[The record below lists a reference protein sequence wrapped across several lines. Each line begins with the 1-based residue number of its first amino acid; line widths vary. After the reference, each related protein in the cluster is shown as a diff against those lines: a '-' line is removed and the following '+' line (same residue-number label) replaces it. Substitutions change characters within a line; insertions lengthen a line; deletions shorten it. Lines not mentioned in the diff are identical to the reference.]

1 MQVRQ
6 LLATIN
12 WRLAL
17 FADTSNGDVLQ
28 AVSMVFAGMGHA
40 DRNTMARL
48 PSQLLSTAL
57 DAVVE
62 AHCQVPQTG
71 HTRSSPLKMEA

>member
-1 MQVRQ
+1 MQISQ

-17 FADTSNGDVLQ
+17 FADISNRDVLQ
-28 AVSMVFAGMGHA
+28 AVSMLFAGMGHA

-48 PSQLLSTAL
+48 LSQLLSTAL

>member
-1 MQVRQ
+1 MQVSQ

-62 AHCQVPQTG
+62 AHCQAPQTG

>member
-1 MQVRQ
+1 MQISQ

-17 FADTSNGDVLQ
+17 FADTSNRDVLQ
-28 AVSMVFAGMGHA
+28 AVSMLFAGMGHT
-40 DRNTMARL
+40 DRNTVARL
-48 PSQLLSTAL
+48 LSQLLSTAL

-62 AHCQVPQTG
+62 ADYQVPQTG
-71 HTRSSPLKMEA
+71 HTR

>member
-1 MQVRQ
+1 MQISQ

-17 FADTSNGDVLQ
+17 
-28 AVSMVFAGMGHA
+28 FAGMGHA

>member
-1 MQVRQ
+1 MRHEETGGPVQISS

-48 PSQLLSTAL
+48 PLQLLSISL

-62 AHCQVPQTG
+62 AHCQVP
-71 HTRSSPLKMEA
+71 

>member
-1 MQVRQ
+1 MQISQ

-17 FADTSNGDVLQ
+17 FADTSNRDVLQ
-28 AVSMVFAGMGHA
+28 AVSMLFAGMGHA
-40 DRNTMARL
+40 DRNTVARL
-48 PSQLLSTAL
+48 LSQLLSTAL
-57 DAVVE
+57 DAIMV

-71 HTRSSPLKMEA
+71 HTRSSPFKMEA

>member
-1 MQVRQ
+1 MQVSQ

-17 FADTSNGDVLQ
+17 FADTSSGDVLQ
-28 AVSMVFAGMGHA
+28 AVPMVFAGMGHA

-48 PSQLLSTAL
+48 LSQLLSTAL
-57 DAVVE
+57 DAVVK
-62 AHCQVPQTG
+62 AHCQVP
-71 HTRSSPLKMEA
+71 